1 MARNYVN
8 PGSTIAYAHSAAVD
22 SGEAI
27 RIGRLIGVA
36 LGAYGENESGEYSIE
51 GVWNLPFVT
60 AAAIAAGNQV
70 IWDESVDLFD
80 DHSASPATG
89 DVSVCC
95 ISMST
100 VASTAAGASY
110 PVKINV
116 GIGTVA

>member
-1 MARNYVN
+1 MARNYVS
-8 PGSTIAYAHSAAVD
+8 PGATMSYAHTAAVT
-22 SGEAI
+22 SGEPI

-36 LGAYGENESGEYSIE
+36 LGAYDADAVGEYAIE
-51 GVWNLPFVT
+51 GVYDLPFVT
-60 AAAIAAGNQV
+60 GAAIAAGNQV
-70 IWDESVDLFD
+70 IWDESADLFD
-80 DHSASPATG
+80 DHSATPATG